1 MNLGTIVEALN
12 LVVKSGGDRME
23 VEVRGGYVGD
33 LLSDVMANAQKG
45 GVWLT
50 IQSHQNIVAVAAL
63 RELAAIVL
71 VNGRAPD
78 EDTKAKAEEEG
89 IPILVS
95 PLSSYALAGKLYGL
109 GIGRIE
115 E

>member
-1 MNLGTIVEALN
+1 MKVREIQNYLN
-12 LVVKSGGDRME
+12 LQVASGAGGLERE
-23 VEVRGGYVGD
+23 VSAGYCGD

-50 IQSHQNIVAVAAL
+50 IQSHQNIIAVAVL

-71 VNGRAPD
+71 VNGRVPD
-78 EDTKAKAEEEG
+78 EETKARAEAEG
-89 IPILVS
+89 IPLLLS
-95 PLSSYALAGKLYGL
+95 PLSSYSLAGKLYGM

>member
-1 MNLGTIVEALN
+1 MKVGAIQNYLN
-12 LVVKSGGDRME
+12 LQVAAGA
-23 VEVRGGYVGD
+23 RGLERDVTTGYCGD
-33 LLSDVMANAQKG
+33 LLSDVMAHGKKG

-78 EDTKAKAEEEG
+78 EETKAKAEAEG
-89 IPILVS
+89 IPILLS

>member
-1 MNLGTIVEALN
+1 MNVGEIQNYLSLQVAAGA
-12 LVVKSGGDRME
+12 
-23 VEVRGGYVGD
+23 RGLEKEISAGYCGD

-45 GVWLT
+45 EMWLT

-78 EDTKAKAEEEG
+78 DDTKAKAEAEG

-95 PLSSYALAGKLYGL
+95 PLSSYALAGKLYRL